1 MQEES
6 RDPAPTR
13 AKVEFPCEQCGADMR
28 WDPECDALACEYCG
42 NRKVVPRRE
51 GRILERPLDDAAG
64 AARGLGL
71 EVRVAKCDGCGARV
85 TFEPTATAEVCVY
98 CGSPSVLAQS
108 ANRQAIRPESL
119 VPLDISRDQVR
130 QGFDHWLQG
139 LWFRPNALKK
149 IKGLHAVGVYVP
161 FWTFDC
167 EVDSEWSADAGYYYY
182 EERTR
187 TVTVNG
193 RTETRTERVR
203 KTRWVPAWGERSD
216 AYDDLLVNGSTGLP
230 ASLVEKLGGF
240 VTEGLVPYEPHYL
253 AGWRAEEYSV
263 DLPEAWEEGKARVVD
278 EQQRRCS
285 RDVPGDTQRY
295 LSVNNRIHGVRWK
308 HVLLPV
314 WSGQYRFRSK
324 TYTVLV
330 NGQTGQVVGE
340 APYSWIKILALV
352 ALVGAIVAVVLAF
365 NS

>member
-6 RDPAPTR
+6 EDPGTTR
-13 AKVEFPCEQCGADMR
+13 AKVEFPCDQCGADMR
-28 WDPECDALACEYCG
+28 WDPESDALACEYCG
-42 NRKVVPRRE
+42 NRKAVPRRE
-51 GRILERPLDDAAG
+51 GTILERPLSDSAQ

-71 EVRVAKCDGCGARV
+71 EVRVAKCDNCGARV
-85 TFEPTATAEVCVY
+85 TFDEASTAEVCVY

-119 VPLDISRDQVR
+119 VPLDVSRDQVR
-130 QGFDHWLQG
+130 GGFDRWLRG

-149 IKGLHAVGVYVP
+149 TKGLEAVGVYVP

-167 EVDSEWSADAGYYYY
+167 AVDSDWSADAGYYYY

-187 TVTVNG
+187 TVRVNG

-203 KTRWVPAWGERSD
+203 KTRWVPAWGERHD
-216 AYDDLLVNGSTGLP
+216 DYDDLLVNGSTGLP
-230 ASLVEKLGGF
+230 SSLVEKLGGF

-263 DLPEAWEEGKARVVD
+263 DLPDAWDVGKARVVE
-278 EQQRRCS
+278 EQERRCS
-285 RDVPGDTQRY
+285 RDVPGDTQRH
-295 LSVNNRIHGVRWK
+295 LSVNNRIQDVRWK
-308 HVLLPV
+308 HILLPV

-324 TYTVLV
+324 TYTVLI
-330 NGQTGQVVGE
+330 NGQTGKVVGE
-340 APYSWIKILALV
+340 APLSWVKILALV
-352 ALVGAIVAVVLAF
+352 FALAVVAAVVVVL